1 MDYVSA
7 VLLGAALAAD
17 ASAVSVSFGM
27 KYRKNW
33 GGTLKTAAV
42 TAACFG
48 FFQMIMPVLGW
59 SIGKVGSSAFESIDH
74 IIAFIILL
82 ILGVKM
88 LFDARNDDELSL
100 QSFSLKALLALA
112 VATSIDAMA
121 SGIVIPVSVGAVTPF
136 DLLITVLLI
145 GMITFLLSFL
155 CFLFGSCFRFLKPK
169 YAEILGGLMLILIG
183 MKTLLSG

>member
-1 MDYVSA
+1 MDYLSA

-27 KYRKNW
+27 KYRKNFK
-33 GGTLKTAAV
+33 GTLKSAFAA
-42 TAACFG
+42 AACFG
-48 FFQMIMPVLGW
+48 LFQTIMPVLGW
-59 SIGKVGSSAFESIDH
+59 SIGKVGRGAFENIDH
-74 IIAFIILL
+74 IIAFVILM

-88 LFDARNDDELSL
+88 LFDARKDDEFSFR
-100 QSFSLKALLALA
+100 SFSFKELFALA

-136 DLLITVLLI
+136 DMFITVLIIGIITLI
-145 GMITFLLSFL
+145 LSFL
-155 CFLFGSCFRFLKPK
+155 CFIFGSLFRFLKPK

-183 MKTLLSG
+183 MKTLMSG